1 MKKKI
6 YIALLTLCMCL
17 ATPLSA
23 GATFVDDGY
32 SQFGGGGS
40 DPAPAPAPTPQPSPA
55 PTTPTRPSSGG
66 SSTRKPVKKTSSYE
80 SVDITTL
87 EKNQNL
93 TLTVYYKDINDFYIT
108 ADDKKVTFPKEVEEF
123 TASAYYTDQKDGK
136 LAKENTFPVLSD
148 AGIHLIKDE
157 KEQTY
162 KKTDNAVGT
171 AANGEKYDVKTYVLE
186 NAKAGA
192 YKLFYK
198 KDTLC
203 SVAFDMQDIFVVTLL
218 NEEKPALTIEE
229 SETEENADTDQ
240 SEDKDKD
247 QEKEKDTQKKDEKE
261 TAKEEEDKNAED
273 NEEKTETEAS
283 NAPSVPDFAYLT
295 VDATDKDAM
304 FVTNA
309 DSGDDWYRE
318 IAKDAVTEDKE
329 NSIFHINM
337 YADLNAP
344 IMLLRGIDKLDSK
357 AVITKTAPIT
367 CNIQVSESAITE
379 DVLNF
384 TINIET
390 TTDATFSYDVY
401 QNGESVKSDSL
412 ISNKEPMHVSV
423 PLNLDPGSYEFK
435 LHLYTENPAFEN
447 KVMEDTL
454 LATYEKEEQVVS
466 ENTVSQNEPEITP
479 EPEPEPEPFEM
490 DNQTRLLIT
499 VASYGGNFIVYLI
512 IFIIIRKIRKRKED
526 E

>member
-32 SQFGGGGS
+32 GQFGGGGS
-40 DPAPAPAPTPQPSPA
+40 DPAPAPAPQPAPGPAPA
-55 PTTPTRPSSGG
+55 PTTPTQPSSGSG
-66 SSTRKPVKKTSSYE
+66 TSGKRKPVKKTSSYE

-157 KEQTY
+157 KEQSY

-171 AANGEKYDVKTYVLE
+171 AADGEKYDVKTYVLE
-186 NAKAGA
+186 NAAGT

-203 SVAFDMQDIFVVTLL
+203 SVAFDTQDIFVVSLL

-229 SETEENADTDQ
+229 PEDSDETVTEEDK
-240 SEDKDKD
+240 EKDKD
-247 QEKEKDTQKKDEKE
+247 
-261 TAKEEEDKNAED
+261 AKEEKEDTK
-273 NEEKTETEAS
+273 EEKEEQADTENIKEKPEET
-283 NAPSVPDFAYLT
+283 PSEDTSSQPDFAYLT

-309 DSGDDWYRE
+309 DSGDVWYRE
-318 IAKDAVTEDKE
+318 IAKDSVTEDKE

-401 QNGESVKSDSL
+401 QNGESIKSNSL
-412 ISNKEPMHVSV
+412 TSNKEPMQVSV
-423 PLNLDPGSYEFK
+423 PLNLDPGTYEFK

-466 ENTVSQNEPEITP
+466 ENTVSQDEPEITPEP

-499 VASYGGNFIVYLI
+499 AASYGGNFIVYLI